1 MIFRDFFRML
11 LRFCAANDTKH
22 ISITVLLTS
31 MCSMIKLEEIR
42 FTVEDVPQIY
52 FFVTLT

>member
-1 MIFRDFFRML
+1 ML
-11 LRFCAANDTKH
+11 LRFCAANGTKH

-42 FTVEDVPQIY
+42 ITGEDVPQIY